1 MTGYSGRIGIYE
13 IMPMSQEMK
22 RLVASR
28 AEIAKLREQAMRDG
42 MKPLR
47 INGARKVAAGVTT
60 MQEIIKVAPPQID

>member
-1 MTGYSGRIGIYE
+1 
-13 IMPMSQEMK
+13 
-22 RLVASR
+22 
-28 AEIAKLREQAMRDG
+28 